1 MERMEGVDAG
11 FLYME
16 TPAMHM
22 HTVKV
27 AIIERS
33 GGFDFRRFVDEVVVR
48 LDRLPPFRKR
58 VLVDPLRLNHP
69 MWISDREI
77 DPDRHFFR
85 VAVPTPGGMRELEQV
100 IGQII
105 SVPLDRSVPLWE
117 LHVCEGLEGG
127 RIAVVCKLHHA
138 VADGNAANNLL
149 ANATG
154 VLTPSGAAAVL
165 ERTPTRARLVR
176 AALVDATKQAILLPA
191 LVARTV
197 SSLLGVFRLRRDSDV
212 SPPRPILDTP
222 RTPFNGPLA
231 SRRSFATTTLS
242 LDAIKAVK
250 NAHGVSLNDVVLAVV
265 GGALSRF
272 LADRGET
279 PSKSLTAGVPVGVDP
294 PGSPPRLSGNRV
306 SNMFTT
312 LATDVTDPHERLRV
326 ISEVTDAAKLQQ
338 RTLGPNILID
348 WTQFTPPAPFGAV
361 MRLYSRLGAAS
372 WHPAPFNVVVSNVAG
387 PREELTMGDFTLVDL
402 FSVGPLIE
410 GIGLNVTVWS
420 YQDRMNVTVLSCPD
434 LVPDLA
440 PLIAEFDPALAELSK
455 EPA

>member
-27 AIIERS
+27 AILERP

-58 VLVDPLRLNHP
+58 ILVDPLHLNHP

-77 DPDRHFFR
+77 DPSRHFFR
-85 VAVPTPGGMRELEQV
+85 VAVPSPGGMAELEQL
-100 IGQII
+100 IGQIV
-105 SVPLDRSVPLWE
+105 STPLDRSVPLWE
-117 LHVCEGLEGG
+117 LHVVEGLEGG
-127 RIAVVCKLHHA
+127 KVAVVCKLHHA

-154 VLTPSGAAAVL
+154 VMRPSGQPATL
-165 ERTPTRARLVR
+165 ERTPSRAQLVR
-176 AALVDATKQAILLPA
+176 AALVDGTKQALLLPG
-191 LVARTV
+191 LVVATV
-197 SSLLGVFRLRRDSDV
+197 SSLLSLFRLRRGSKV
-212 SPPRPILDTP
+212 APPRPILDTP
-222 RTPFNGPLA
+222 RTHFNGALA
-231 SRRSFATTTLS
+231 SRRNFATCTLS
-242 LDAIKAVK
+242 LDEIKRVK
-250 NAHGVSLNDVVLAVV
+250 AAQGVSLNDVVLAVV
-265 GGALSRF
+265 AGALRRW
-272 LADRGET
+272 LQGRGEL
-279 PSKSLTAGVPVGVDP
+279 PAKSLTAGVPVGVDP
-294 PGSPPRLSGNRV
+294 AGQPPRLSGNRV

-312 LATDVTDPHERLRV
+312 LATDVKDPFERLQV
-326 ISEVTDAAKLQQ
+326 ISRVTDAAKLQQ
-338 RTLGPNILID
+338 KTLGPNILID
-348 WTQFTPPAPFGAV
+348 WTRFTPPAPFGAV

-387 PREELTMGDFTLVDL
+387 PREEITLGDFRLVDL

-440 PLIAEFDPALAELSK
+440 PLIAEFDPALRELSK

>member
-27 AIIERS
+27 AILERP
-33 GGFDFRRFVDEVVVR
+33 GGFDFARFVQEVVVR

-58 VLVDPLRLNHP
+58 ILVDPLHLNHP
-69 MWISDREI
+69 LWISDREI
-77 DPDRHFFR
+77 DPTRHFFR
-85 VAVPTPGGMRELEQV
+85 VAVPSPGGMRELEQL

-127 RIAVVCKLHHA
+127 RVAVVCKLHHA

-154 VLTPSGAAAVL
+154 VMRPSGERAVL
-165 ERTPTRARLVR
+165 ERTPSRGRLVR
-176 AALVDATKQAILLPA
+176 AALVDGTKQAFSLPGLL
-191 LVARTV
+191 VRTV
-197 SSLLGVFRLRRDSDV
+197 SSLLGVFRLRRGSNV

-231 SRRSFATTTLS
+231 SRRSFATCTLP
-242 LDAIKAVK
+242 LEEIKRIKTAQEVT
-250 NAHGVSLNDVVLAVV
+250 LNDVVLAVV
-265 GGALSRF
+265 AGALRRW
-272 LADRGET
+272 LIDRGEL
-279 PSKSLTAGVPVGVDP
+279 PRKSLTAGVPVGVDA
-294 PGSPPRLSGNRV
+294 PGEAPRLSGNRV

-312 LATDVTDPHERLRV
+312 LATDISDPHERLQT
-326 ISEVTDAAKLQQ
+326 ISRVTDAAKLQQ
-338 RTLGPNILID
+338 KTLGPNILID
-348 WTQFTPPAPFGAV
+348 WTRFTPPAPFGAV

-387 PREELTMGDFTLVDL
+387 PREEITLGDFRLDDL

-455 EPA
+455 ELA

>member
-27 AIIERS
+27 AIIERP

-58 VLVDPLRLNHP
+58 VLADPLRLNHP
-69 MWISDREI
+69 LWISDREI
-77 DPDRHFFR
+77 DPARHFFR

-154 VLTPSGAAAVL
+154 VLTPSGATAVL
-165 ERTPTRARLVR
+165 EKTPSRARLFR
-176 AALVDATKQAILLPA
+176 AALFEGTKQAILLPA

-197 SSLLGVFRLRRDSDV
+197 SSLLGVFRLRRDLDA

-222 RTPFNGPLA
+222 RTPFNGALA
-231 SRRSFATTTLS
+231 SRRNFATCTLS
-242 LDAIKAVK
+242 LDEIKAVK
-250 NAHGVSLNDVVLAVV
+250 NAQGVSLNDVVLGVV
-265 GGALSRF
+265 SGALRRWLIS
-272 LADRGET
+272 RGEL
-279 PSKSLTAGVPVGVDP
+279 PRKSLTAGVPVGVDT
-294 PGSPPRLSGNRV
+294 PGQAPRLSGNRV

-312 LATDVTDPHERLRV
+312 LATDEPDPHERLRV
-326 ISEVTDAAKLQQ
+326 ISKVTDAAKLQQ
-338 RTLGPNILID
+338 KTLGPNILID
-348 WTQFTPPAPFGAV
+348 WTQFTPPGGFGAI

-387 PREELTMGDFTLVDL
+387 PREELVMGDFTLVDL

-440 PLIAEFDPALAELSK
+440 PLIAEFDPALKEL
-455 EPA
+455 A